1 MPSDAADVA
10 KAEEVGEES
19 SCEAIEEEFD
29 IFNHRSSSR
38 LTNGKV
44 KTSELPHWR
53 CKSQPHSLDAMLR
66 DDDPIWMAHS
76 HGEAKVKERKSL
88 SPNVLK
94 AMVAGE
100 ACSWDKSLFEPGSYM
115 TLFLPITS
123 NKPLDPMAVSTV
135 HRTLVDTPA
144 PLLAVHLTYLDLCF
158 FGLLHASDGKGRLH
172 RQAPHRQ
179 GDLKRLSDPNSW
191 RYRLDTLER
200 FLCLRTFV
208 EMSILAASNLRESTR
223 VLCKWIK
230 VAEETDRRL
239 KNLFGFHCIVSSLKS
254 SPYLRDWEGLWDQ
267 LKEEHCQEYNLLNGA
282 ISCSIQ
288 EMVTTD
294 ISYSQ
299 SAGVT
304 VPNVMPYVVGT
315 LRTLKETS
323 CIIEDLCE
331 ELIPLEQQQQQQ
343 QQPYLYASM
352 AIDGFKKNAQMAFR
366 HVNNFDDLL
375 FDLFRTEF
383 HIRLFWGTN
392 GVTDFP
398 HNFNERHTKFAKVL
412 SALASICARQ

>member
-1 MPSDAADVA
+1 MPPPAYNEAAA
-10 KAEEVGEES
+10 AEAEEVGEES
-19 SCEAIEEEFD
+19 SGIAAEEEFD

-38 LTNGKV
+38 LANGKV
-44 KTSELPHWR
+44 KLASRDKR

-66 DDDPIWMAHS
+66 DPDDPIWMAHS
-76 HGEAKVKERKSL
+76 HDKERKSL

-100 ACSWDKSLFEPGSYM
+100 ACSWESQSLFDPGSYM

-123 NKPLDPMAVSTV
+123 HKPLDPMAVSAV

-158 FGLLHASDGKGRLH
+158 FGLLGHTSSANGKGRLH
-172 RQAPHRQ
+172 HPRPAPHRP
-179 GDLKRLSDPNSW
+179 GDLKRLSESW

-200 FLCLRTFV
+200 FLCLRTLV
-208 EMSILAASNLRESTR
+208 EMSILAASNLSESTR
-223 VLCKWIK
+223 VLCKWIR
-230 VAEETDRRL
+230 VAEETERRL
-239 KNLFGFHCIVSSLKS
+239 KNLFSFHCIIFTIRS
-254 SPYLRDWEGLWDQ
+254 SPYLRHWEGLWDQ
-267 LKEEHCQEYNLLNGA
+267 LKEEHGPEYNLLNGA
-282 ISCSIQ
+282 ISCSIE
-288 EMVTTD
+288 EMVTTAD
-294 ISYSQ
+294 YSQ
-299 SAGVT
+299 SAGAIT
-304 VPNVMPYVVGT
+304 VPNVMPYVLGT

-331 ELIPLEQQQQQQ
+331 ELIPLGEQPP
-343 QQPYLYASM
+343 QPYWSM
-352 AIDGFKKNAQMAFR
+352 TIDGFKKNAQMAFR

>member
-1 MPSDAADVA
+1 MYLMFFFSLGREPLVKTPTGAGAATANQELADNI
-10 KAEEVGEES
+10 S
-19 SCEAIEEEFD
+19 PTEEEFD

-38 LTNGKV
+38 LTSNGHGKFN
-44 KTSELPHWR
+44 KKSSFR
-53 CKSQPHSLDAMLR
+53 CKSQPNSLDAIPSLN
-66 DDDPIWMAHS
+66 DPIWMAH
-76 HGEAKVKERKSL
+76 GQAKTKERKSL

-94 AMVAGE
+94 ALGE
-100 ACSWDKSLFEPGSYM
+100 GSLDKSMFDPHTYM

-123 NKPLDPMAVSTV
+123 NKPLDPMAVSAV

-158 FGLLHASDGKGRLH
+158 FGLVDSCGSGPH
-172 RQAPHRQ
+172 QHRQ
-179 GDLKRLSDPNSW
+179 GDFQRLSEPHHW

-208 EMSILAASNLRESTR
+208 EMSILAASNLRESAR
-223 VLCKWIK
+223 VLCQWIK

-267 LKEEHCQEYNLLNGA
+267 LKEEHGQEYHLLNGA
-282 ISCSIQ
+282 ISCRIQ
-288 EMVTTD
+288 EMVTTTL
-294 ISYSQ
+294 SYSQ

-315 LRTLKETS
+315 LTTLQETS

-331 ELIPLEQQQQQQ
+331 ELIPGPQAQSHLF
-343 QQPYLYASM
+343 AR
-352 AIDGFKKNAQMAFR
+352 ATIDGFKKNAQMAFR

-398 HNFNERHTKFAKVL
+398 HNFHERHTKFAKVL